1 MESVRTTEVP
11 SLPEHQFKGHLTPHS
26 LRNPLLLEIVNAI
39 TVDIPVANALC
50 RAVCTPWPQCM
61 CPERILSLV
70 CSELLIPVGSDLS
83 CWEAGS

>member
-11 SLPEHQFKGHLTPHS
+11 SLREHQFKGHLRPHN
-26 LRNPLLLEIVNAI
+26 LRNPLLLEIVDDI
-39 TVDIPVANALC
+39 TVDIPVANALAGPC
-50 RAVCTPWPQCM
+50 VLPGPQCV
-61 CPERILSLV
+61 CPECILSFV